1 MNKHEKKKLDIPTKL
16 QTLNPKQIM
25 NKHEE
30 NNFTIPTNLELRA
43 EQTRKEEIQHYHKVI
58 NLKLWTMMSK
68 LEEKTLDVLTNNEQ
82 TWKEKV
88 QCSKN
93 LKPSEQTMN
102 KHL

>member
-1 MNKHEKKKLDIPTKL
+1 L

-30 NNFTIPTNLELRA
+30 KNFIVPTNPERWTNDK
-43 EQTRKEEIQHYHKVI
+43 QIRKEEVRHCHKVI

-68 LEEKTLDVLTNNEQ
+68 LEEKTLDILANNEQ

-88 QCSKN
+88 QCSK
-93 LKPSEQTMN
+93 
-102 KHL
+102 KH